1 LSEKDGC
8 RAPSVG
14 GDEDLEKEI
23 GGEVWVPGARFK
35 IEEKNGQLWTATILR
50 VEGNLI
56 YFTDK
61 NGQTCGVDKDNIKSF
76 RKLGDAH
83 VD

>member
-1 LSEKDGC
+1 MGNEEEIW
-8 RAPSVG
+8 RVG
-14 GDEDLEKEI
+14 G
-23 GGEVWVPGARFK
+23 RYK
-35 IEEKNGQLWTATILR
+35 IEEKSGQLWTATIIK

-56 YFTDK
+56 YFKDR